1 MILTEICLL
10 KHLLIVEISNK
21 DLISVV
27 INKDHS
33 QQNKQPLSIQETKP
47 LDRLHGN
54 LILLRLQ

>member
-33 QQNKQPLSIQETKP
+33 QQSKQPLSIQETK
-47 LDRLHGN
+47 LLGRLHGN
-54 LILLRLQ
+54 LTLLRLQ